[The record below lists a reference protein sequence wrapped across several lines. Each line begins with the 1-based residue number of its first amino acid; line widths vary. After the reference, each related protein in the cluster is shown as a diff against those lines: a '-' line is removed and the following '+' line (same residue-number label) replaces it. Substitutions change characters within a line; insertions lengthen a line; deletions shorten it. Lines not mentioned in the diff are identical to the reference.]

1 MPSPLPEPMR
11 VTQPD
16 AVTLEKAGLSE
27 YGLWRDSRGIPG
39 RVQHHR
45 PAEIFEG
52 NKVLMDAIVGC
63 FEIDRSKEDLERVTR
78 TIVKKCNAEIHS
90 QSAIE
95 GTLELKHEAQCR
107 QGGCG
112 AGRDRDLRR
121 GPEHN
126 RRRRGRRQDLS
137 THEEQ
142 ADHNLQYMV
151 ATAILDDQVMPEQY
165 LAERIQRSDVQNLLW
180 K

>member
-1 MPSPLPEPMR
+1 MPSPLPEPTGACDANR
-11 VTQPD
+11 D

-39 RVQHHR
+39 RVQHDR
-45 PAEIFEG
+45 PAEVFEG

-90 QSAIE
+90 QSVFE
-95 GTLELKHEAQCR
+95 GTLELRHGAQCR
-107 QGGCG
+107 RGGCG

-137 THEEQ
+137 THERTSRSQ
-142 ADHNLQYMV
+142 S
-151 ATAILDDQVMPEQY
+151 AIHGGNSHSG
-165 LAERIQRSDVQNLLW
+165 RSGHARAIFG
-180 K
+180 